1 MAALT
6 RVVHELRRE
15 QQRLEKELQ
24 RVNSALSALASLN
37 GGRRGRPAG
46 SRNVGRRRLSAAA
59 RRRIAAAQRAR
70 WAKVREA
77 KAQK

>member
-6 RVVHELRRE
+6 RVVNELRRE
-15 QQRLEKELQ
+15 QQRLEKELH
-24 RVNSALSALASLN
+24 RVASALSALASLN
-37 GGRRGRPAG
+37 GGRRGRPVG
-46 SRNVGRRRLSAAA
+46 SRNVRKRTLSAAA

-77 KAQK
+77 KGQK